1 MTAFDESWTILKK
14 LSPSAQKMYDN
25 AKLADLI
32 NWINTRKYAD
42 ESQATQPAPPPYK
55 PPAPPVSFSS
65 PLFPLEKAWAFLKA
79 DPIDMHEY
87 PPGSGNFM
95 TLQDMIMARN
105 ADARKNM
112 QNITPKP
119 RPTGGNTYDKRPSGW
134 Q

>member
-1 MTAFDESWTILKK
+1 
-14 LSPSAQKMYDN
+14 
-25 AKLADLI
+25 
-32 NWINTRKYAD
+32 
-42 ESQATQPAPPPYK
+42 
-55 PPAPPVSFSS
+55 
-65 PLFPLEKAWAFLKA
+65 
-79 DPIDMHEY
+79 MHEY

-112 QNITPKP
+112 QNMTPKP